1 MTPER
6 LDECLSIIRWTPE
19 TLARCFECDVSLV
32 EAWLSD
38 ETEIPPKAAAWI
50 ETVAAHM
57 EIAETLKPKSL
68 KGKLFQGE
76 SSIAQSSR
84 P

>member
-6 LDECLSIIRWTPE
+6 LDECLTILRWTPD

-32 EAWLSD
+32 HAWLSD
-38 ETEIPPKAAAWI
+38 EAEIPPKASAWI

-57 EIAETLKPKSL
+57 EVAMTLKPKGL
-68 KGKLFQGE
+68 KGKRF
-76 SSIAQSSR
+76 A